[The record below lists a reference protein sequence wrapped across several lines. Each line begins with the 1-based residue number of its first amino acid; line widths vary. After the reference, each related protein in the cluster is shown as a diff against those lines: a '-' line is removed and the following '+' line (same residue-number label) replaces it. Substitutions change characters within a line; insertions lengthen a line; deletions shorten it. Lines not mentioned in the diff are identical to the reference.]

1 MIFEILTPAAVPSV
15 VNNPISAY
23 ALFAFPV
30 PLVIGIYVI
39 SDAAAPTVAVALVAP
54 YWVGVP

>member
-54 YWVGVP
+54 Y